1 MPLRFLDTTVL
12 LRYLT
17 RDDERKAAAALALL
31 QRIERGEEWVVT
43 TQAVIFETVF
53 TLQRFYKVPRER
65 IRDLVLPIVTLCG
78 VQLPNKPLYE
88 RAIFPVRR
96 EPHLPPRRLEGG
108 LHGRTGAERDLH
120 LGYGFRRD
128 RGHHAHR
135 ARVVR
140 VAQDEQEVSTDA
152 TALRPVRA

>member
-1 MPLRFLDTTVL
+1 MPLRFLDTNVL

-31 QRIERGEEWVVT
+31 QRIERGEERVVT

-65 IRDLVLPIVTLCG
+65 IRDLVLPIVTLRG

-88 RAIFPVRR
+88 RAFSLCVEKRISLPDAWKAAFMAAQGLSEIYTWDMDFDAIVGITRI
-96 EPHLPPRRLEGG
+96 EP
-108 LHGRTGAERDLH
+108 A
-120 LGYGFRRD
+120 
-128 RGHHAHR
+128 
-135 ARVVR
+135 
-140 VAQDEQEVSTDA
+140 
-152 TALRPVRA
+152 